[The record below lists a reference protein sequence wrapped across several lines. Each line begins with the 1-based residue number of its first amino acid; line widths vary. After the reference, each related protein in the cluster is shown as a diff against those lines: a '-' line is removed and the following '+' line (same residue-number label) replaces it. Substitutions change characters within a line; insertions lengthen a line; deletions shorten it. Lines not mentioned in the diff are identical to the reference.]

1 MKVELFYT
9 PGCAKCAGA
18 ATALK
23 AAAEAAMPGV
33 EWSEVNVLVDLDRA
47 VDLGVLTL
55 PALAVASLVLGP
67 LLENNLRKSLIL
79 SRGDFT
85 IFVERPISVAC
96 LIVAALILLAPVL
109 PSFARKREVIALDSE

>member
-55 PALAVASLVLGP
+55 PALAVDGELV
-67 LLENNLRKSLIL
+67 
-79 SRGDFT
+79 FT
-85 IFVERPISVAC
+85 VLPTAEQ
-96 LIVAALILLAPVL
+96 LVAALRL
-109 PSFARKREVIALDSE
+109 RGGGRGDGT